1 MNQKNPMKYPG
12 LFITVEGRPIE
23 IEVPIPLNSTEGWQV
38 FAILKAARRLHF
50 LTSQC
55 LPLLKAAS
63 LLEPNEN
70 VEALEDLM
78 DKIQQDAI
86 NSQRTFMQQRA
97 YQQSILHDPKGIRP
111 KPQVSLFKI

>member
-12 LFITVEGRPIE
+12 LFISVDGRPVE
-23 IEVPIPLNSTEGWQV
+23 VEVPIPLNSMEGWQV

-50 LTSQC
+50 LAAQC

-78 DKIQQDAI
+78 DKIQQEAI
-86 NSQRTFMQQRA
+86 NSQRNFMARRA
-97 YQQSILHDPKGIRP
+97 YQQSIFHDPKGIRTR
-111 KPQVSLFKI
+111 PQESLFKI

>member
-12 LFITVEGRPIE
+12 LYISVEGRPIE
-23 IEVPIPLNSTEGWQV
+23 IEVPIPLNSIEGWQV

-50 LTSQC
+50 LASQC

-70 VEALEDLM
+70 VAALEELM
-78 DKIQQDAI
+78 DIIQEDVLK
-86 NSQRTFMQQRA
+86 SQRNFMQRRA
-97 YQQSILHDPKGIRP
+97 YQQSMLHDPKGIRP
-111 KPQVSLFKI
+111 KPQTSLFKL

>member
-23 IEVPIPLNSTEGWQV
+23 IDVPIPLNSTEGWQV
-38 FAILKAARRLHF
+38 FALLKAARRLHF

-86 NSQRTFMQQRA
+86 NSQRTFMKRRA
-97 YQQSILHDPKGIRP
+97 YQQAIFHDPKGIHTRP
-111 KPQVSLFKI
+111 QESLFKI

>member
-1 MNQKNPMKYPG
+1 MNHKNPMKYPG
-12 LFITVEGRPIE
+12 LFIPVDGRPIE
-23 IEVPIPLNSTEGWQV
+23 VEVPIPLNSMEGWQV

-78 DKIQQDAI
+78 DKIQRDTHA
-86 NSQRTFMQQRA
+86 SQQQFMQRRA
-97 YQQSILHDPKGIRP
+97 HQQSMLHDPKGIRP
-111 KPQVSLFKI
+111 KPQGSLFKI

>member
-1 MNQKNPMKYPG
+1 MNHKNPMKYPG
-12 LFITVEGRPIE
+12 LFISVDGKPIE

-38 FAILKAARRLHF
+38 IALLKEARRLYF

-78 DKIQQDAI
+78 DKIQQEAI
-86 NSQRTFMQQRA
+86 NSQRNFMARRA
-97 YQQSILHDPKGIRP
+97 YQQSIFHDPKGIRTR
-111 KPQVSLFKI
+111 PQESLFNI

>member
-1 MNQKNPMKYPG
+1 MNHKNPMKYPG

-23 IEVPIPLNSTEGWQV
+23 IDVPIPLNSTEGWQV

-86 NSQRTFMQQRA
+86 NSQRNFMARRA
-97 YQQSILHDPKGIRP
+97 YQQSIFHDPKGIRNR
-111 KPQVSLFKI
+111 PQESLFKI

>member
-1 MNQKNPMKYPG
+1 MNHKNPMKYPG
-12 LFITVEGRPIE
+12 LFIPVDGRPIE
-23 IEVPIPLNSTEGWQV
+23 VEVPIPLNSMEGWQV

-70 VEALEDLM
+70 VEALEKLM
-78 DKIQQDAI
+78 DMIQQDAL
-86 NSQRTFMQQRA
+86 NSQRAFIQRRA
-97 YQQSILHDPKGIRP
+97 YQQATLHDPKGMCF
-111 KPQVSLFKI
+111 KPQKSLFKL

>member
-1 MNQKNPMKYPG
+1 MNHKNPMKYPG
-12 LFITVEGRPIE
+12 LFISVEGRPIE
-23 IEVPIPLNSTEGWQV
+23 IEVPIPLNSIEGWQV
-38 FAILKAARRLHF
+38 FALLKAARQLHF

-78 DKIQQDAI
+78 NKIQQDAI
-86 NSQRTFMQQRA
+86 NSQRTFMKRRA
-97 YQQSILHDPKGIRP
+97 YQQAIFHDPKGIHTRP
-111 KPQVSLFKI
+111 QESLFKI

>member
-12 LFITVEGRPIE
+12 LYISVEGRPIE
-23 IEVPIPLNSTEGWQV
+23 IEVPIPLNSIEGWQV

-50 LTSQC
+50 LASQC

-70 VEALEDLM
+70 VEALEKM
-78 DKIQQDAI
+78 MEIIQHDALK
-86 NSQRTFMQQRA
+86 SQSNFMQRRA

-111 KPQVSLFKI
+111 KPQTSLFKL

>member
-1 MNQKNPMKYPG
+1 MNHKNPMKYPG

-23 IEVPIPLNSTEGWQV
+23 IDVPISLNSTEGWQV
-38 FAILKAARRLHF
+38 FALLKAARRLHF

-86 NSQRTFMQQRA
+86 NSQRTFMARRA
-97 YQQSILHDPKGIRP
+97 YQQSIFHDPKGIRTR
-111 KPQVSLFKI
+111 PQESLFKI

>member
-12 LFITVEGRPIE
+12 LFISVEGRPIE
-23 IEVPIPLNSTEGWQV
+23 IEVPIPLNSIEGWQV

-70 VEALEDLM
+70 VEALEEVM
-78 DKIQQDAI
+78 GIIQEDALK
-86 NSQRTFMQQRA
+86 SQRNFMQRRA
-97 YQQSILHDPKGIRP
+97 YQQSMLHDPKGIRS
-111 KPQVSLFKI
+111 KPQVSLFKL

>member
-1 MNQKNPMKYPG
+1 MNHKNPMKYPG

-23 IEVPIPLNSTEGWQV
+23 IDVPIPLNSTEGWQV

-55 LPLLKAAS
+55 LPLLKSAS

-78 DKIQQDAI
+78 NKIQQEAI
-86 NSQRTFMQQRA
+86 NSQRTFMQRRA
-97 YQQSILHDPKGIRP
+97 YQQAIFHDPKGIRTR
-111 KPQVSLFKI
+111 PQESLFKI

>member
-1 MNQKNPMKYPG
+1 MNHKNPMKYPG
-12 LFITVEGRPIE
+12 LFISVEGRPIE

-86 NSQRTFMQQRA
+86 NSQRNFMARRT
-97 YQQSILHDPKGIRP
+97 YQQSIFHDPKGIRTR
-111 KPQVSLFKI
+111 PQESLFKI